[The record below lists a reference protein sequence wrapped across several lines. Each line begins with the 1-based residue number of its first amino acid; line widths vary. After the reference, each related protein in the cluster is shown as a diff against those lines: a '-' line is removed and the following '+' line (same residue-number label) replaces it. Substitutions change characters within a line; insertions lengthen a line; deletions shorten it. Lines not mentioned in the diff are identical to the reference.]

1 MKKKKIFFIF
11 STITSSIS
19 YLIYKKIKEQNK
31 EKKIIL
37 FNSYETYQQLNKNLL
52 LNEISLIKKF
62 SFNKNKC
69 NQIQLFNNGK
79 SLVIKKKNNNISIDD
94 YLKINNF
101 FNNKTINSLSELRE
115 EFEWLKCPKNKI
127 IILTPEMLNKKNI
140 KTFSKLRNFYTKFL
154 IINNKE
160 LINYLNLKKDKV
172 YMYYPPYLPYVYG
185 NPQLERKN
193 ILKEFQKNPLS
204 LILKE
209 SIMREEY
216 SINEKNSFDLIG
228 NQVFKLGEI
237 NEENIKENLKKNGN
251 HLFIHIKNWND
262 LNNEQLN
269 NLLKYKGNS
278 FSSVNLTDSKEFSK
292 ELNLFK
298 YNQTYDNLIQAFI
311 IVKNDNKEK
320 IYDISYPNMLEN
332 LDKYYKN
339 DLKEFD
345 KSKNIKIKMPSFVEE
360 ISSNEFIKK
369 VKNDSSFSEIILN
382 IYKYNCPPCFIY
394 GKTFDHLSQKL
405 NFHKINSIKLF
416 KINIDENDIPLIGEF
431 NSAPTFIHISK
442 TSNNLKFKEITPL
455 NIKSFILK
463 LKSVSSINLSKIN
476 YNQNFM
482 YGYNIFKNQEF
493 LRKDYNPDIDLL

>member
-19 YLIYKKIKEQNK
+19 YLIYKQIKEQNK

-160 LINYLNLKKDKV
+160 LINYLNLKTDKV

-193 ILKEFQKNPLS
+193 ILKEFKKNPLS

-228 NQVFKLGEI
+228 NQVYKLGEI
-237 NEENIKENLKKNGN
+237 NEENIKENLKKMEIIY
-251 HLFIHIKNWND
+251 LFI
-262 LNNEQLN
+262 
-269 NLLKYKGNS
+269 
-278 FSSVNLTDSKEFSK
+278 
-292 ELNLFK
+292 
-298 YNQTYDNLIQAFI
+298 
-311 IVKNDNKEK
+311 
-320 IYDISYPNMLEN
+320 
-332 LDKYYKN
+332 
-339 DLKEFD
+339 
-345 KSKNIKIKMPSFVEE
+345 
-360 ISSNEFIKK
+360 
-369 VKNDSSFSEIILN
+369 
-382 IYKYNCPPCFIY
+382 
-394 GKTFDHLSQKL
+394 
-405 NFHKINSIKLF
+405 
-416 KINIDENDIPLIGEF
+416 
-431 NSAPTFIHISK
+431 
-442 TSNNLKFKEITPL
+442 
-455 NIKSFILK
+455 
-463 LKSVSSINLSKIN
+463 
-476 YNQNFM
+476 
-482 YGYNIFKNQEF
+482 
-493 LRKDYNPDIDLL
+493 LRVGMI